1 MAKIK
6 NQITAIKYDIVTV
19 EIETAMLTPP
29 GYQHRQN
36 NKQTKTN
43 ILYTLKTNKTK
54 KQKQKIF
61 FFFRICLPY
70 QNNTISM
77 QKLIA
82 NKTKIINAI
91 SRQ

>member
-1 MAKIK
+1 MAKTK
-6 NQITAIKYDIVTV
+6 NQITATKYDIVTI

-54 KQKQKIF
+54 QKKIF
-61 FFFRICLPY
+61 FSGFVYRTKVIQFRCK
-70 QNNTISM
+70 N
-77 QKLIA
+77 
-82 NKTKIINAI
+82 
-91 SRQ
+91 

>member
-1 MAKIK
+1 MAKTK
-6 NQITAIKYDIVTV
+6 NQITAAKYVIVTI

-54 KQKQKIF
+54 QKKF

-82 NKTKIINAI
+82 NKTKIINAF

>member
-1 MAKIK
+1 MAKTK
-6 NQITAIKYDIVTV
+6 NQITAAKYVIVTI

-36 NKQTKTN
+36 NKQTTTN

-54 KQKQKIF
+54 QKKF

-82 NKTKIINAI
+82 NKTKIINAF

>member
-1 MAKIK
+1 MAKTK
-6 NQITAIKYDIVTV
+6 NQITAIKYDIVTI

-54 KQKQKIF
+54 KQKKIIF
-61 FFFRICLPY
+61 FSGFVYR
-70 QNNTISM
+70 
-77 QKLIA
+77 
-82 NKTKIINAI
+82 TKIIQFRCKN
-91 SRQ
+91 

>member
-1 MAKIK
+1 MAKTK
-6 NQITAIKYDIVTV
+6 NQITAIKYDIVTI

-43 ILYTLKTNKTK
+43 ILYTLKTNKTIT
-54 KQKQKIF
+54 KIF

-91 SRQ
+91 RRQ

>member
-1 MAKIK
+1 MAKTK
-6 NQITAIKYDIVTV
+6 NQITAAKYDIVTI

-54 KQKQKIF
+54 KKKKF
-61 FFFRICLPY
+61 FFSGFVYR
-70 QNNTISM
+70 
-77 QKLIA
+77 
-82 NKTKIINAI
+82 TKIIQFRCKN
-91 SRQ
+91 

>member
-1 MAKIK
+1 MAKTK
-6 NQITAIKYDIVTV
+6 NQITAIKYDIVTI

-54 KQKQKIF
+54 KKKLF

-70 QNNTISM
+70 QNNTISV

-82 NKTKIINAI
+82 NKTKIINAF

>member
-1 MAKIK
+1 MAKTK
-6 NQITAIKYDIVTV
+6 NQITAIKYDIVTI

-43 ILYTLKTNKTK
+43 ILYTL
-54 KQKQKIF
+54 
-61 FFFRICLPY
+61 Y
-70 QNNTISM
+70 NTISM